1 MQSGFRKEHS
11 TTTILLEIRDN
22 IKRAMNKREVTL
34 EILIDFSKAFDTIDH
49 NILLE
54 KLLKFNF
61 SPKAI

>member
-54 KLLKFNF
+54 KPLKV
-61 SPKAI
+61 

>member
-11 TTTILLEIRDN
+11 TTTILLKIRGN

-54 KLLKFNF
+54 KPLKV
-61 SPKAI
+61 